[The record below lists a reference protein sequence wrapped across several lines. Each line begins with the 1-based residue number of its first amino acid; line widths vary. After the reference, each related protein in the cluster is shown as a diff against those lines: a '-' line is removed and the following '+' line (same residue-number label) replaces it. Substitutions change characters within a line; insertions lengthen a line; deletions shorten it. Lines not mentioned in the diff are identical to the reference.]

1 MAQLD
6 SSPIRQKSP
15 KSSNFSFRVQAAR
28 SWLCRDKMCKDKPD
42 FSEGFMLY
50 TTILTSTTRN
60 PEPDSAKK
68 CLPTLH
74 QNQCLNSE
82 VKSGQ
87 PKKSNRE
94 RAVEC
99 TRSGCTVTCTKKY
112 EILRPKKNKWR
123 NEKKSRRHELLHLQ
137 AQCTR

>member
-1 MAQLD
+1 
-6 SSPIRQKSP
+6 
-15 KSSNFSFRVQAAR
+15 
-28 SWLCRDKMCKDKPD
+28 MCKDKPD

-82 VKSGQ
+82 VKSGNRRNQ
-87 PKKSNRE
+87 IERE
-94 RAVEC
+94 RSNVREAVARYLAPKSTKSSDRKRTDGEMKRRAEGMNSC
-99 TRSGCTVTCTKKY
+99 IFKLSVLASSGSARKDFV
-112 EILRPKKNKWR
+112 L
-123 NEKKSRRHELLHLQ
+123 
-137 AQCTR
+137 